1 MPMLKDPSVKYQR
14 FQLIK
19 LPNRQWP
26 SKDLDKT
33 PRWLSTDL
41 RDGNQSLP
49 DPMSIAE
56 KKEYFTKLIDI
67 GFKEI
72 EVAFPAA
79 SQIDFDFT
87 RYAIETAPSDVSIQ
101 VLSPCREDLIKRTV
115 ESLRELRGL
124 RCIFILPLQTVSVM
138 LFLE

>member
-1 MPMLKDPSVKYQR
+1 MPMLADPSQKYKP
-14 FQLIK
+14 FPPVH

-26 SKDLDKT
+26 SRTLEKP

-56 KKEYFTKLIDI
+56 KKEYFKKLVDI

-72 EVAFPAA
+72 EVAFPSA

-87 RYAIETAPSDVSIQ
+87 RFAVETAPADVAVQ

-115 ESLRELRGL
+115 ESLTCLL
-124 RCIFILPLQTVSVM
+124 YTSRCV
-138 LFLE
+138 

>member
-1 MPMLKDPSVKYQR
+1 MLADPSTKYR
-14 FQLIK
+14 KFPPVH

-26 SKDLDKT
+26 GKTLDIP

-56 KKEYFTKLIDI
+56 KKEYFQKLVDI

-72 EVAFPAA
+72 EVAFPSA
-79 SQIDFDFT
+79 SQVDFDFT
-87 RYAIETAPSDVSIQ
+87 RYAVETAPSVYPSK
-101 VLSPCREDLIKRTV
+101 PCRHVDR
-115 ESLRELRGL
+115 S
-124 RCIFILPLQTVSVM
+124 
-138 LFLE
+138 